1 MEKAQEIE
9 AKKMEKLR
17 VWLIGGFFFFFFGY
31 QNSVKVVFKKL
42 NLKLVFRGQFLHY
55 TCLTPTFKNRRGVVL
70 ALDDIG
76 PS

>member
-1 MEKAQEIE
+1 MD
-9 AKKMEKLR
+9 
-17 VWLIGGFFFFFFGY
+17 FFFFGS

-55 TCLTPTFKNRRGVVL
+55 TCWTPTFKNRRGVVL

>member
-9 AKKMEKLR
+9 AKKNGEVKG
-17 VWLIGGFFFFFFGY
+17 LIDRWIFFFFFGS

-55 TCLTPTFKNRRGVVL
+55 TCLTPTFKNRRRVVL

>member
-9 AKKMEKLR
+9 AKKNGEVKG
-17 VWLIGGFFFFFFGY
+17 LIDRWIFFFCS

>member
-9 AKKMEKLR
+9 AKKVEKLR
-17 VWLIGGFFFFFFGY
+17 VWLIGGFFFFFGS